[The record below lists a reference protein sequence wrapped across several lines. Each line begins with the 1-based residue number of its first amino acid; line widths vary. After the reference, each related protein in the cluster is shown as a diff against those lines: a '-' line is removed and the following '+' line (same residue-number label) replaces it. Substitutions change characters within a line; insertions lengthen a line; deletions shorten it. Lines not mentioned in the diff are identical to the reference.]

1 MRPLKLILS
10 AFGPYAGTQVL
21 DLEKFGS
28 SGIYLITGD
37 TGAGKTTIF
46 DAISFA
52 LYGAPSGN
60 VRASSMMR
68 SKYADPATPTFVEMT
83 FLLRG
88 ERYVVRQS
96 PEYVRPSKRGGET
109 IARADAALTYPD
121 GHIVTKVKDV
131 RAAIEGLLGLTRDQF
146 TQVAMI
152 AQGDFLRLLLAS
164 TEERSEIFREIF
176 NTAFY
181 LRFQKRVKEEYLRA
195 AASAADVENRVYAA
209 FDRLTCGDPAL
220 QDEFAD
226 LSNRKKAESL
236 SNLVNFA
243 QKLADFDASALSE
256 LRDQMDVQK
265 KSIADTSSALALS
278 RANESNRVRLC
289 QLEKENETLSAEWK
303 SALERNSLAASEKQ
317 ESERLAEKIVQLD
330 ACRLRI
336 LNLKKQ
342 IEDGIPVEKKL
353 TTSVENLRL
362 SSAALERTVSEMQA
376 EQAQLAD
383 VETRLVESRAALH
396 MQQDAYDRFVVDWEN
411 LKNVSKEYATIQ
423 ESLDSLRAHMALLSD
438 QLNAAE
444 AERETLSGLDAERV
458 CLENDSQKCASILE
472 SLQTIAASLA
482 DYRRNEAD
490 FQNAQK
496 QFVLD
501 NQAYIDKNSRYLLH
515 EEAFLREQAGIL
527 AADLQE
533 GQPCPVCGSLHHPR
547 LAETSPETI
556 DQASLQV
563 ERESVERARQ
573 KMLAEHARAQRLK
586 GVIETSK
593 DAIMQLIV
601 ASFSMEILWENLPDF
616 VIQKQTDAQCEKE
629 SLLARS
635 VLLKKKSARLQELET
650 EISENS
656 RNLEKLHAQETPMEA
671 SLRNAEGKKSVLETD
686 VQKHCVDM
694 TPEEKCGALEKAL
707 WNAQLAVNC
716 AEKDQKRRIK
726 IDEEIEN
733 TRRRLQE
740 MRQELSE
747 AEQSLHVESARR
759 AALREQ
765 FDANCVAENLPQDS
779 INNAIDA
786 LDFRM
791 QNAKR
796 QKSAIE
802 TRIAESEEQLR
813 ATETAF
819 HRSTAA
825 IEQLSAQIRNDF
837 ADSKLLEKQ
846 FDAQSKRGKELETQF
861 GMLSAHLE
869 KNRSALQ
876 EMCGAASDAAGLSE
890 KRRIL
895 RNLSDTA
902 CGTVP
907 GKEKMMLETYVQ
919 RACFDRVLH
928 RANLRLMEM
937 TSTQYEL
944 MRKKDAE
951 NLRSQCGLELDIIDH
966 FNGSVRSVRTLSGG
980 EAFKAS
986 LALALGLSEEIQ
998 SSAGG
1003 VALDTMFV
1011 DEGFG
1016 SLDSASLD
1024 QAMGV
1029 LQSLSGG
1036 NRLISIISHVG
1047 ELKERIGNQ
1056 LVVRKTRTGS
1066 CAEIVTDV

>member
-1 MRPLKLILS
+1 MRPLKLTVS

-28 SGIYLITGD
+28 SGVYLITGD

-96 PEYVRPSKRGGET
+96 PEYARPSKRGGET

-121 GHIVTKVKDV
+121 GHVVTRVKDV
-131 RAAIEGLLGLTRDQF
+131 RAAVEALLGLTRDQF

-181 LRFQKRVKEEYLRA
+181 LRFQKYVKEEYLHA
-195 AASAADVENRVYAA
+195 VASVADVEKRIYAA
-209 FDRLTCGDPAL
+209 FDRLTCGDPTL
-220 QDEFAD
+220 QGDFAD
-226 LSNRKKAESL
+226 ISDRKKAGNF

-243 QKLADFDASALSE
+243 QTLADFDANALTE
-256 LRDQMDVQK
+256 LRAQMDAQK
-265 KSIADTSSALALS
+265 KRIADISSSLALS
-278 RANESNRVRLC
+278 RANEANRERLR
-289 QLEKENETLSAEWK
+289 QLEREHETLSAAWE
-303 SALERNSLAASEKQ
+303 SALERNSLAVSKKQ
-317 ESERLAEKIVQLD
+317 ESDRLSEEIAQLD
-330 ACRLRI
+330 ACRLRVSS
-336 LNLKKQ
+336 LKKQ

-353 TTSVENLRL
+353 TASLERLRL
-362 SSAALERTVSEMQA
+362 SSVTLERTVSEMQA
-376 EQAQLAD
+376 EQAKLAN
-383 VETRLVESRAALH
+383 VETRLVESRAVLH
-396 MQQDAYDRFVVDWEN
+396 MQQDAYDRFVGDWDN
-411 LKNVSKEYATIQ
+411 LKKASKEYATIQ
-423 ESLDSLRAHMALLSD
+423 ESLDSLRAHMATLSD
-438 QLNAAE
+438 FLKDAV
-444 AERETLSGLDAERV
+444 AERDSLSGLDAEQV
-458 CLENDSQKCASILE
+458 CLENDSRKCASVSEAAGAI
-472 SLQTIAASLA
+472 SASLA
-482 DYRRNEAD
+482 EFRRNEAD
-490 FQNAQK
+490 LQEAQK
-496 QFVLD
+496 RFVQD
-501 NQAYIDKNSRYLLH
+501 NQTYIEKNSRFLLH

-556 DQASLQV
+556 DQASLRV

-573 KMLAEHARAQRLK
+573 KMLTENARAQRLK
-586 GVIETSK
+586 GVMEAAKS
-593 DAIMQLIV
+593 AIAQLVV
-601 ASFSMEILWENLPDF
+601 ASFGTEILWENIPDF
-616 VIQKQTDAQCEKE
+616 VIQKQTEAQRDKE

-635 VLLKKKSARLQELET
+635 DLLKRKQTRLQELEL
-650 EISENS
+650 EISEKS
-656 RNLEKLHAQETPMEA
+656 HNLKKLHAQEMPLEA
-671 SLRNAEGKKSVLETD
+671 SLRNAEGRKSVLEID
-686 VQKHCVDM
+686 VQKHCMGVS
-694 TPEEKCGALEKAL
+694 PEERCLALEKAL
-707 WNAQLAVNC
+707 QNAQLTMNC
-716 AEKDQKRRIK
+716 AEVDQKRRAK
-726 IDEEIEN
+726 IDEAMETN
-733 TRRRLQE
+733 LRRG
-740 MRQELSE
+740 QELRQLILD
-747 AEQSLHVESARR
+747 AEQALQVESARQ
-759 AALREQ
+759 AALKKQ
-765 FDANCVAENLPQDS
+765 FDANCVAQNLPYCS
-779 INNAIDA
+779 MSEAIDA
-786 LDFRM
+786 LNLRT
-791 QNAKR
+791 QRAKQ
-796 QKSAIE
+796 QKNAIE
-802 TRIAESEEQLR
+802 AQIADSDEKLR
-813 ATETAF
+813 TAETAF
-819 HRSTAA
+819 HRITAA
-825 IEQLSAQIRNDF
+825 IEQLSAQIRDDL
-837 ADSKLLEKQ
+837 ADSRQLEEQ
-846 FDAQSKRGKELETQF
+846 FDAQSKRSKDLETQF
-861 GMLSAHLE
+861 GVLSARLE
-869 KNRSALQ
+869 KNRSALL
-876 EMCGAASDAAGLSE
+876 EMRNAASETGALSE
-890 KRRIL
+890 KRKIL

-902 CGTVP
+902 CGMVP

-919 RACFDRVLH
+919 RACFDRVLW

-944 MRKKDAE
+944 IRKKDAE

-986 LALALGLSEEIQ
+986 LSLALGLSEEIQ
-998 SSAGG
+998 ASAGG

-1066 CAEIVTDV
+1066 YAEIVTDT